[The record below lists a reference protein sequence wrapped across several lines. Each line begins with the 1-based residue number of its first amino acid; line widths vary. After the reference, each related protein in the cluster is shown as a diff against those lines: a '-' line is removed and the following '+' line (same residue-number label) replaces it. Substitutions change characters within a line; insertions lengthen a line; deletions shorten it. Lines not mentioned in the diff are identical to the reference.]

1 MYKTIEE
8 LVTRVDERNSNGT
21 VSELIGVSID
31 KCFIKSVANTNGT
44 DLSKYKIIRKNDFAV
59 SLMQVSRDG
68 KIPVARLEEYE
79 EAIMSPAYPIFRV
92 KDKNII
98 LPEYLEMWFK
108 RPEFDREAAFIAVGG
123 VRGSMPW
130 EEFAKMKLPVPPIEK
145 QRKIVNAYKI
155 VTDRIALKQKI
166 NEDFENKYA
175 DRKDRNGE
183 LKSTT
188 LKQKKFEYGFASLDK
203 GNTQFI
209 MDFLSIFDES
219 TKLYFSVASKIEY
232 LILQLFIGYQNN
244 LIIDADEVKYSI
256 TKALVV
262 YRPQNV
268 IKSIYDNPEGFVEE
282 LKRFFRERIECNSL
296 NIKLKDKENKAF
308 ENILYILN
316 DISAIPELQ
325 WDYHMPFSGFMKYLQ
340 EEQIKNYALV
350 LDKEGEQNEVSRTM
364 QAACEMG
371 LSNVTEENSKDNY
384 GLRMADM
391 MAGIISKL
399 LKSLCDALH
408 YHSVEEGTQKKLLDK
423 KWFQLNEVQLKL
435 YKKLYKIICEWDNVW
450 YKSYAGIY
458 SDDLVC
464 FIGLLGY
471 IAHFENKEQIINEKL
486 EMQGEYF
493 NGYVCRQ
500 LSDYF
505 NRRRSK
511 LPIDLID
518 KNDEE
523 YFLNRRGAKVYFDI
537 TKQPI
542 LQIAEGSQTEMVLS
556 VGMDKSGAP
565 LITISN
571 EGEPIC
577 YRLPGELSDWALMA
591 VGMANMGENLF
602 PSQVVFTKEKNR
614 YFADIL

>member
-471 IAHFENKEQIINEKL
+471 MAHFENKEQIINEKL

-518 KNDEE
+518 KNEEE
-523 YFLNRRGAKVYFDI
+523 YFLNRRGAQVYFDI